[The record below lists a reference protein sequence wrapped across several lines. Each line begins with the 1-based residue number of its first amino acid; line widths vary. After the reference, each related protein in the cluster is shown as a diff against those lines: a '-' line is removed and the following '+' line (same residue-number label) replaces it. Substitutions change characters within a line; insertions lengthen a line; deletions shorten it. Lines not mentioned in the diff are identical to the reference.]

1 MVSNLVSP
9 TEKVYPYSLMSKKKG
24 KPRSPRNEEPNST
37 LKTSQSPEGKM
48 TGGAP
53 AGKPGKRRFWLRIL
67 LPAMGLL
74 LIAFFQF
81 GLALPRFDF
90 KGYNLVVITLDTTRA
105 DHLGAYGYDKIR
117 TPNLDDLA
125 SHGYLF
131 RRAISQVPLTLPSHT
146 SLFTGTFPVYHSV
159 RDNGGYFVP
168 SSAVT
173 LAEVLKQHGYRTAA
187 FVSAFV
193 LDSKWGL
200 DQGFDTYFDDFDITK
215 ADETGLGEVQRPGG
229 QTNEVAL
236 RWLQQTDANTPFF
249 TWIHYYDPHDPY
261 EPPEPFRTDY
271 AGRLYDG
278 EIAYTDTLVGQVV
291 DTLKSRGLLKKTMIV
306 VAGDHGE
313 GLGQH
318 HEENHGVFLY
328 GEALHVPLI
337 VTLPVRA
344 SGKVDQT
351 VELVDVMPT
360 VLDLLQIERPQPVQG
375 RSLVPLMRRDKL
387 PESPA
392 LSESLYSEKHYGW
405 SPLYSLMTDS
415 FHFIE
420 SPKPEL
426 FDVRSDP
433 EENKNLYSPSDPMS
447 KTMKERVQELLQK
460 YAAGS
465 RQQSSSEVDLESQE
479 LLKSLGY
486 IGSGPSEKMKESGK
500 NIDPKDK
507 IGLVE
512 NLHSAF
518 GDMRRNQYDSANA
531 RIKDIMAADP
541 EMVDAHFLQGM
552 IASKQERYQDA
563 VRAFQDTLQLRP
575 DHLFAIFNLAL
586 VFRKTGESDKAMEGF
601 KEVLRQ
607 DPHYVYAM
615 VNLAELYA
623 EKKDAE
629 KASEYYHQAIARY
642 EEMLQSSTT
651 VDAIVSIHDTMSGVY
666 FSEGKLDEAQREI
679 EALVKLQPGRP
690 DAHYNLAQIYEK
702 RGDAQKAEEEYRN
715 EIRYNPSNV
724 KAYNDLAV
732 LLWESKQYDRAVP
745 ALQELLKL
753 QPDSFAGCYMLA
765 DSLLQTGGDLQQA
778 RELAERAAQI
788 NPQFRRATDLLAEIK
803 RRQ

>member
-1 MVSNLVSP
+1 MG
-9 TEKVYPYSLMSKKKG
+9 KKKG
-24 KPRSPRNEEPNST
+24 KPTSPRNEEPKST
-37 LKTSQSPEGKM
+37 LKAAQSPAGKIS
-48 TGGAP
+48 GGAP
-53 AGKPGKRRFWLRIL
+53 AGKSRKRRLLLRIL

-81 GLALPRFDF
+81 GLAVPRFDF
-90 KGYNLVVITLDTTRA
+90 KGTNLVVITLDTTRA
-105 DHLGAYGYDKIR
+105 DHLGAYGYDKIK

-125 SHGYLF
+125 SRGTLF

-146 SLFTGTFPVYHSV
+146 SLFTGTFPVHHGV

-168 SSAVT
+168 PAAVT
-173 LAEVLKQHGYRTAA
+173 LAEVLKQNGYRTAA

-200 DQGFDTYFDDFDITK
+200 DQGFETYFDDFDITK
-215 ADETGLGEVQRPGG
+215 ADETGMGEVQRPGG
-229 QTNEVAL
+229 QTNEAAL
-236 RWLQQTDANTPFF
+236 RWMQRTDAKAPFF
-249 TWIHYYDPHDPY
+249 VWIHYYDPHDPY
-261 EPPEPFRTDY
+261 EPPEPFRTEY
-271 AGRLYDG
+271 SGRLYDG
-278 EIAYTDTLVGQVV
+278 EIAYTDTLVGQVI
-291 DTLKSRGLLKKTMIV
+291 DALKARGLLKKTIII

-337 VTLPVRA
+337 ITLPARA
-344 SGKVDQT
+344 AGKVDQT

-360 VLDLLQIERPQPVQG
+360 VLDLLQIARPKPVQG
-375 RSLVPLMRRDKL
+375 RSLVPLMRRGKL

-392 LSESLYSEKHYGW
+392 LSESLYAEKHYGW

-433 EENKNLYSPSDPMS
+433 GENKNLYSPSDPMS
-447 KTMKERVQELLQK
+447 KTMRERVQELLQQ
-460 YAAGS
+460 YAAGG
-465 RQQSSSEVDLESQE
+465 QQQASAEMDLESQE
-479 LLKSLGY
+479 ILKSLGY
-486 IGSGPSEKMKESGK
+486 IGSGPSEKMKESGR

-507 IGLVE
+507 IELVE
-512 NLHSAF
+512 SVHAAF
-518 GDMRRNQYDSANA
+518 GDMHHNRYDEAKI
-531 RIKDIMAADP
+531 RIEKIIAADP

-563 VRAFQDTLQLRP
+563 VSAFQDTLKLRP
-575 DHLFAIFNLAL
+575 DHLFAVFNLAL
-586 VFRKTGESDKAMEGF
+586 VFRKTGDSGKAMEGF

-623 EKKDAE
+623 ERKDPE
-629 KASEYYHQAIARY
+629 KASEYYHRAIRRY

-651 VDAIVSIHDTMSGVY
+651 VDAIASIHDTMSGVY
-666 FSEGKLDEAQREI
+666 FSEGKLDDAQREI
-679 EALVKLQPGRP
+679 EALVRLQPGRP
-690 DAHYNLAQIYEK
+690 DAHYNLAQIYET
-702 RGDAQKAEEEYRN
+702 RGEAQKAEEEYRN
-715 EIRYNPSNV
+715 EIRYNPTNM

-732 LLWESKQYDRAVP
+732 LLWESKQFDRAVP
-745 ALQELLKL
+745 ALQDLLKL

-765 DSLLQTGGDLQQA
+765 DSMLQTGGDLQQA
-778 RELAERAAQI
+778 RSLAERAVQI
-788 NPQFRRATDLLAEIK
+788 NPQFRRAAELLAEIK
-803 RRQ
+803 RRLQ